1 MGEMRNKYLAG
12 SSAVLLTVSVTLFL
26 STREVQKPA
35 IDPAYFAVTDTE
47 QVDRVTLATADDTV
61 ALTFDGS
68 RWRVNN
74 RWDADVQMIK
84 VLMATL
90 RQAEVHRAVP
100 VSMVDTV
107 TRQLDRLGI
116 QVSVQEAGIERI
128 RFLAGGNPQKTES
141 WFLKEGEA
149 RPYIMIIPGYRVFV
163 SGILELKEGGWRNKR
178 IFEFNWR
185 NFKTL
190 TASYANEPAAG
201 FTVEM
206 KQRYFGIREVK
217 QVDTTKLNDYLDA
230 VSLLVARRF
239 VNGRSDSLPAV
250 KPAARID
257 ITDIADRTYSLE
269 LFPAGAKDTEVYGRM
284 ADGQRVAFDRDVV
297 TALLRRRG
305 YFVSSDRR

>member
-185 NFKTL
+185 NRDQGRICL
-190 TASYANEPAAG
+190 LHLLSRDLPL
-201 FTVEM
+201 
-206 KQRYFGIREVK
+206 IREC
-217 QVDTTKLNDYLDA
+217 TPARPGSPMDYC
-230 VSLLVARRF
+230 
-239 VNGRSDSLPAV
+239 
-250 KPAARID
+250 
-257 ITDIADRTYSLE
+257 
-269 LFPAGAKDTEVYGRM
+269 GAH
-284 ADGQRVAFDRDVV
+284 
-297 TALLRRRG
+297 LRN
-305 YFVSSDRR
+305 S